1 MFKSLGKFFKK
12 MFTGK
17 HGNPSNSES
26 TTAATPVKKEVVHF
40 IGGGN
45 GIKTEFMLQ
54 MDRMSRNK
62 IGKRRAS
69 NKVARLSR
77 NEQHRKAA

>member
-12 MFTGK
+12 LRTGK
-17 HGNPSNSES
+17 QGS
-26 TTAATPVKKEVVHF
+26 TDSTEAVSITPAKKEVVHF

-45 GIKTEFMLQ
+45 GIKTEYMKQ
-54 MDRMSRNK
+54 MDRFKMNK
-62 IGKRRAS
+62 KNKNRAA
-69 NKVARLSR
+69 NKVARISR